1 MNIDSKTY
9 DVIVVGAGHA
19 GTEAALAAAR
29 IGLRTALFTIGLDGV
44 ANMPCNPSVGGTG
57 KGHLVFE
64 TDALGGE
71 MGYAADRVTM
81 QSRTLNTGKGAA
93 VRSKRVQADRRMYS
107 LYMKETLEATENLFL
122 IQGEVTEVLLDE
134 AAGKLRAAGVI
145 CEPGGE
151 FYAKAVV
158 LSTGTY
164 LGGVTHVGT
173 VRRSSGPDGMLPAK
187 GLTRSLEKYGIV
199 TQRFKTGTPP
209 RIHRRSID
217 FSALEIQ
224 LGEEHIIPFSVRTNE
239 EELNRIEQIP
249 CHIVYTNEDTHKTIL
264 DNIHLSPLFSGQ
276 IHGTGPR
283 YCPSIE
289 DKVVRFRDKE
299 RHQLFVEPM
308 GRNTDEIYLQGFS
321 SSLPAEVQYKMLRTL
336 RGFENAEIMRFAYA
350 IEYDCIDPTQLRP
363 TLEFKKIAGL
373 FGAGQFNGSSGYEEA
388 ACQGLVAGINAAAYA
403 SGREQT
409 VLPRNSS
416 YTGTLIDDLVTKG
429 TAEPYRIMTSRSEF
443 RLMLRQDNAE
453 RRLTEIGR
461 AAGLIDD
468 KRYSEYL
475 CRKRAIEDEIE
486 RCRRTTLPPSDGVNA
501 VLTGAGST
509 PISTGAKIAELVRR
523 PQIEYD
529 MLAPVDPGR
538 PELSFSAK
546 LSVQTEIK
554 YEGYVKRQIDDARR
568 FEKLEEKRIPE
579 DVDYEAIGGLRAE
592 AVQKLSKIRPSSI
605 GQASRISGV
614 SPADISVL
622 MIYLTVKRKRQ
633 TENKTENNNVGGA
646 EDSPRS
652 DGKDNKNEQQ

>member
-1 MNIDSKTY
+1 MNIDSKTF

-19 GTEAALAAAR
+19 GVEAALAAAR
-29 IGLRTALFTIGLDGV
+29 IGLRCALFTIGLDGV

-93 VRSKRVQADRRMYS
+93 VRSKRVQADRHMYS
-107 LYMKETLEATENLFL
+107 LYMKETLEATENLYL
-122 IQGEVTEVLLDE
+122 IQGEVTEVLVEE
-134 AAGKLRAAGVI
+134 ASGALRAAGVV

-151 FYAKAVV
+151 FYARAVV

-187 GLTRSLEKYGIV
+187 GLTSSLEKYGV
-199 TQRFKTGTPP
+199 SLQRFKTGTPP

-224 LGEEHIIPFSVRTNE
+224 LGEEHIIPFSVRTDE
-239 EELNRIEQIP
+239 AELNKIEQIP
-249 CHIVYTNEDTHKTIL
+249 CHIVYTNEETHKTIL
-264 DNIHLSPLFSGQ
+264 DNIHLSPLYSGQ

-289 DKVVRFRDKE
+289 DKVMRFKDKE

-308 GRNTDEIYLQGFS
+308 GRHTDEIYLQGFS

-350 IEYDCIDPTQLRP
+350 IEYDCIDPTQLKP
-363 TLEFKKIAGL
+363 TLEFKKISGL

-403 SGREQT
+403 TGREQT

-416 YTGTLIDDLVTKG
+416 YIGTLIDDLVTKG

-453 RRLTEIGR
+453 RRLADAGR

-468 KRYSEYL
+468 KRYAEYL
-475 CRKRAIEDEIE
+475 YRKKAVEDEIE
-486 RCRRTTLPPSDGVNA
+486 RCRRTTLPPSVAVNE
-501 VLTGAGST
+501 VLTGAGSS
-509 PISTGAKIAELVRR
+509 PISTGAKIAELIRR

-529 MLAPVDPGR
+529 TLAPVDPER
-538 PELSFSAK
+538 PALSFSAK

-554 YEGYVKRQIDDARR
+554 YEGYVRRQLDDAKKFAR
-568 FEKLEEKRIPE
+568 LEEKRIPE
-579 DVDYEAIGGLRAE
+579 DIDYEQIGGLRTE
-592 AVQKLSKIRPSSI
+592 AVQKLSKIRPASI

-622 MIYLTVKRKRQ
+622 MIYLTVKRRR
-633 TENKTENNNVGGA
+633 TDR
-646 EDSPRS
+646 EDSEKINAGDEEGVFAA
-652 DGKDNKNEQQ
+652 DGKDNENEQ